1 MAGVGNDVTYLG
13 TAPHWKHDLI
23 APLFE
28 PACIEETS
36 FRYNIQV
43 ALFGQ
48 SRGLLLVRIACV
60 ESKNRR
66 LSKRIKLF

>member
-48 SRGLLLVRIACV
+48 SRGLLSY
-60 ESKNRR
+60 E
-66 LSKRIKLF
+66 